1 MRSLTLIGCCF
12 ALFLAGCVPGN
23 GQPGAAAG
31 GDGAAAEP
39 QAALNAKPD
48 ATLDATPDARAQAP
62 AETPRAAADGS
73 EGASAGG
80 SAGSLGNQLDQL
92 NGRLTLVQEQLMQL
106 RAQVQ
111 QQGEL
116 NQMVLT
122 RLQQMPQQSANS
134 QDALAAMDAEG
145 ASSVDG
151 SQVDAAIAQ
160 LLQTVNELGLSS
172 NSDLYGVATTYTSRG
187 VWVLIRYRRDT
198 GETWLADQGRWAAL
212 DEEGY
217 PAASS
222 YEVKLQRA
230 DQDLKGYVAVR
241 IDRNTGESWWL
252 NDRRWQRYE

>member
-1 MRSLTLIGCCF
+1 MRRLTLIGCCIS
-12 ALFLAGCVPGN
+12 LLLAGCVPGN
-23 GQPGAAAG
+23 EQPGASAAG
-31 GDGAAAEP
+31 DSQTAQQPTSPDSSEQASAQSPGAGS
-39 QAALNAKPD
+39 N
-48 ATLDATPDARAQAP
+48 
-62 AETPRAAADGS
+62 AADGN
-73 EGASAGG
+73 SAQA
-80 SAGSLGNQLDQL
+80 SAGSLSNQLDQL
-92 NGRLTLVQEQLMQL
+92 NGRLTLVQEQLLKL

-122 RLQQMPQQSANS
+122 RLQQMPQQSS
-134 QDALAAMDAEG
+134 STQDSMADMGGEG
-145 ASSVDG
+145 RSSVDG
-151 SQVDAAIAQ
+151 TQVDAAIAQ

-172 NSDLYGVATTYTSRG
+172 SSDLYGVATTYTSRG

-198 GETWLADQGRWAAL
+198 GETWLADQGRWTAL
-212 DEEGY
+212 EEEGY
-217 PAASS
+217 PSASS